1 MIDLRELEV
10 EASTPGISCIV
21 TRRWLRQVLKELR
34 EARGLTPPPPAPV
47 ALDFDA
53 YTSPDRPVRK
63 DQQ

>member
-10 EASTPGISCIV
+10 EASTPGISCVV

-34 EARGLTPPPPAPV
+34 EARGLTPPPPRPA
-47 ALDFDA
+47 ALDFEP
-53 YTSPDRPVRK
+53 YTSPDRPARK